1 MPPLAQTILTHVIGG
16 FINKQN
22 LKRKSTGVA
31 AVLGAAA
38 YNMPELIPSEIAAP
52 GSGEYMVAQALLW
65 ALSAGF
71 YFWRAGDKNG
81 GG

>member
-22 LKRKSTGVA
+22 LKRKSTGAAAVA
-31 AVLGAAA
+31 AVSALTV
-38 YNMPELIPSEIAAP
+38 PSEIAAP
-52 GSGEYMVAQALLW
+52 GSGEYMIAQALLW